1 MTKREL
7 RESIQTYL
15 STITG
20 LPDVVCLLE
29 RDGTDQSE
37 AEAEALRTKG
47 MLLVVQNA
55 LGALGAQS
63 QEGQLLKLDLA
74 IPIALIENPVV
85 NLNTGGTTVPG
96 EDAIDIVAKKIMG
109 RRVRGGSLVVLG
121 DSFGR
126 IDEGDGVI
134 VHFFVV
140 AAPWL
145 MQSDWE
151 G

>member
-1 MTKREL
+1 MTKSEL

-15 STITG
+15 STITE
-20 LPDVVCLLE
+20 LQDVVSLLE

-47 MLLVVQNA
+47 MLLVVQNSV
-55 LGALGAQS
+55 GSLGAQS
-63 QEGQLLKLDLA
+63 QEGKLLKMDLA
-74 IPIALIENPVV
+74 IPVALIENPVI
-85 NLNTGGTTVPG
+85 NLGTGGTGVPG
-96 EDAIDIVAKKIMG
+96 EDAIDIVAKKLMG
-109 RRVRGGSLVVLG
+109 RSVDYGHLAVSG

-140 AAPWL
+140 TAPWL
-145 MQSDWE
+145 MRPAW
-151 G
+151 